1 MGYNNFNMKLYDG
14 EKEYMTLRNWRELG
28 DNEKKQFVD
37 VRTKN
42 EWRKTGVVRGAM
54 LIELDKLDHDSED
67 KLSQLRRLS
76 KRRLIVVNCGSG
88 QRAKLAASILY
99 RHGICPVILIEGKN
113 FIKSQPLKTFPISA
127 YVWLAFKKVR
137 NTCVRDS

>member
-1 MGYNNFNMKLYDG
+1 MGYNNFNMKVYDG
-14 EKEYMTLRNWRELG
+14 EKEYMVLRSWRELG

-37 VRTKN
+37 VRNPK

-67 KLSQLRRLS
+67 KLSQLRKLS
-76 KRRLIVVNCGSG
+76 KSRLILVNCSSG

-99 RHGICPVILIEGKN
+99 RHGICSVILK
-113 FIKSQPLKTFPISA
+113 
-127 YVWLAFKKVR
+127 
-137 NTCVRDS
+137 